1 MRKLLRS
8 FKYATE
14 GIIHCLKTERNFKIH
29 VFMAFFVIIAGFGT
43 KLSLLEWF
51 IIIIFISGV
60 LALELVNTAL
70 ERIVDLVTAEHHRL
84 AKQAKDAAAGAVLVF
99 AIASA
104 IVGLII
110 FIPKWLLIL
119 N

>member
-1 MRKLLRS
+1 MGKLLRS

-14 GIIHCLKTERNFKIH
+14 GVIYCLKKEQNFKIH
-29 VFMAFFVIIAGFGT
+29 VFMAFIVIIAGFSA
-43 KLSLLEWF
+43 KISHLEWF

-70 ERIVDLVTAEHHRL
+70 ERIVDLVTEEHHPL

-99 AIASA
+99 AFASA